1 MNTCKKILI
10 CFLRSYAGWEPAV
23 NLKKFKFVC
32 QQSFCITGQNPHM
45 DRTELHILD
54 HTESCAEK
62 GFHSVLVLFRPNH
75 VYSCR
80 KGVGDSLLEG
90 RGWLLIL

>member
-1 MNTCKKILI
+1 MNTCKKISI
-10 CFLRSYAGWEPAV
+10 KSDAGWEPAV

-62 GFHSVLVLFRPNH
+62 GFHSVLVLFRPNY
-75 VYSCR
+75 VYCCC
-80 KGVGDSLLEG
+80 KDVVDSLLDG
-90 RGWLLIL
+90 RGMLLIL

>member
-1 MNTCKKILI
+1 MNTCKKISIKLD
-10 CFLRSYAGWEPAV
+10 AGWEPAV

-62 GFHSVLVLFRPNH
+62 GFHSVLVLFRPNY
-75 VYSCR
+75 VYCCC
-80 KGVGDSLLEG
+80 KGVVDSLLEG
-90 RGWLLIL
+90 RGMLLIL

>member
-1 MNTCKKILI
+1 MNTCKKISI
-10 CFLRSYAGWEPAV
+10 KSDAGWEPAV

-54 HTESCAEK
+54 HTESCAKK
-62 GFHSVLVLFRPNH
+62 GFHSLLVLFRPNY
-75 VYSCR
+75 VYCCC

-90 RGWLLIL
+90 REMLLIL

>member
-10 CFLRSYAGWEPAV
+10 CFLKSYAGWEPAV
-23 NLKKFKFVC
+23 NLKKCKLVC
-32 QQSFCITGQNPHM
+32 QQSFCITGQNPPM

-62 GFHSVLVLFRPNH
+62 GFHSVLVLFRPHH

-90 RGWLLIL
+90 GGCY